1 MTTGVASPSSK
12 LLYIDDDKALC
23 YLVKKGLERRGYSV
37 ETANSGPDGLAM
49 AETSA
54 YDLIA
59 IDHYM
64 PGQDGL
70 VTLGQLQSLP
80 QHPAGGLRHRLG
92 RKPHRRRRTEGRCG
106 RLCGEDRIGRFP

>member
-1 MTTGVASPSSK
+1 
-12 LLYIDDDKALC
+12 
-23 YLVKKGLERRGYSV
+23 
-37 ETANSGPDGLAM
+37 M
-49 AETSA
+49 AEASA

-80 QHPAGGLRHRLG
+80 NTPPVVYVTGSDESRIAVAALKGRRGG
-92 RKPHRRRRTEGRCG
+92 
-106 RLCGEDRIGRFP
+106 LCGEDRIGRLP